1 MYYYDQL
8 GVGNSERPRR
18 ISSATPKRSK
28 RCAAASVSTTSSSTA
43 TSGAACSPSITHSG
57 IQANLKRTAAL
68 KQSLL
73 SPDKLAQLDDL
84 EAKQDYDNH
93 AYDKIMMEDLYPKMI
108 CPHPGPSPSLAPS
121 SV

>member
-1 MYYYDQL
+1 MRRSL
-8 GVGNSERPRR
+8 GLDHFVLYGHFWGGMLAIDYALTYQQHLRAVV
-18 ISSATPKRSK
+18 ISDM
-28 RCAAASVSTTSSSTA
+28 AA
-43 TSGAACSPSITHSG
+43 G